1 LKKTFINIFSGAL
14 GYILPIGINIVF
26 TPIIIKNLGSE
37 AYGLQSLVNV
47 IIGFLMVA
55 DMGLDI
61 PVTKLVSEYS
71 VNKNPIMLNKLLNT
85 TLQVYFGIG
94 LIGAIIIIAF
104 TPILVDKIFNIP
116 SNMVENAK
124 YVFYLAAIGFSG
136 GLLNMWGKSVFN
148 GILRYDISNSVNV
161 ITSVLSI
168 LIGTYLVKEGKGV
181 VIYVLVRVLFTLF
194 SGIIYIIISN
204 LYLKG
209 FKISLGINKEIWNK
223 LKGQVGYGFFLRI
236 SGIVTSRFDQALIGT
251 WIGVAA
257 VGYYSIAILIVTSI
271 GGLINSMIHF
281 IFPKISQLN
290 SSGNIEKLE
299 EIFIMGSKF
308 VGILIFLII
317 PPVILF
323 ADEILNIWLGNIFAN
338 KVYVV
343 LVLLLLATL
352 IQSVFVSVLNNYVIG
367 IGKLK
372 LFTKYTLVRSVVF
385 LLFCFLL
392 IEPFG
397 LIGAGSAM
405 ILTTI
410 VDLIFYIFIVSRDF
424 DKQIIVELIIFYF
437 KLLIISIF
445 TCITSWY
452 MFEKSIN
459 SIFSLLMFAFVSNL
473 IFLSL
478 SLLLKLFKKNEI
490 KIFKSLIN
498 KIIVKTPLIKYL

>member
-1 LKKTFINIFSGAL
+1 MKKTFINICSGAL

-71 VNKNPIMLNKLLNT
+71 VNKNPTMINKLLNT
-85 TLQVYFGIG
+85 SLQVYFGIG
-94 LIGAIIIIAF
+94 LIGSVIIIAF
-104 TPILVDKIFNIP
+104 TPLLVDKIFNIP
-116 SNMVENAK
+116 INMIENAK

-148 GILRYDISNSVNV
+148 GILRYDISNSINV
-161 ITSVLSI
+161 VTSVLSI

-181 VIYVLVRVLFTLF
+181 VVYVLVRVLFTLL
-194 SGIIYIIISN
+194 SGIVYIIIST

-209 FKISLGINKEIWNK
+209 FKISFGINKEIWNN
-223 LKGQVGYGFFLRI
+223 LKGQVGYGFFLRL

-308 VGILIFLII
+308 VGILIFLIF

-323 ADEILNIWLGNIFAN
+323 ANEILNIWLGKIVAN
-338 KVYVV
+338 QVYIV
-343 LVLLLLATL
+343 LVLMLLATL
-352 IQSVFVSVLNNYVIG
+352 IQSIFVSVLNNYVIG

-385 LLFCFLL
+385 LLFCLL
-392 IEPFG
+392 LVKPFG

-405 ILTTI
+405 ILTTT
-410 VDLIFYIFIVSRDF
+410 VDIIFYIIIVSKDF
-424 DKQIIVELIIFYF
+424 NKQIIIELIIFYI
-437 KLLIISIF
+437 KLLFISLL
-445 TCITSWY
+445 TCFISWFI
-452 MFEKSIN
+452 FEKSIN
-459 SIFSLLMFAFVSNL
+459 SIFILLIFAFLSSL

-478 SLLLKLFKKNEI
+478 SLLFRLFNKNEI
-490 KIFKSLIN
+490 KQFKLFVYRILARISF
-498 KIIVKTPLIKYL
+498 IK